1 MMPADL
7 KELLRVLNVHNVK
20 FLVVGGYALG
30 VWTEPRATK
39 DLDILIRSDEQNS
52 EAIYRALTDFG
63 APMQNLS
70 PTDFRDGTCFQL
82 GSPPARI
89 DILQQIDGVSF
100 DQAWQNRAVAT
111 LEGDIRVAVISRDNL
126 IISYPLP
133 AASSTCIPSS

>member
-70 PTDFRDGTCFQL
+70 PPIFVTAL
-82 GSPPARI
+82 
-89 DILQQIDGVSF
+89 
-100 DQAWQNRAVAT
+100 
-111 LEGDIRVAVISRDNL
+111 
-126 IISYPLP
+126 
-133 AASSTCIPSS
+133 ASSSAAHRRASTFFSRSTESASIKPGRTAR